1 MDKAE
6 QFEEHRPR
14 LFSLAYRML
23 GSAAEAEDAVQDAYL
38 RWHGAEAGQVAA
50 PGPWLAKVLTNLCLN
65 RLASARARRVEYVGP
80 WLPEPVR
87 TDQGALGPMETAEQR
102 EAVSLAV
109 LVLMERLTPPERAAV
124 VLRDAF
130 DYSHRDVAGVIDCS
144 EANARQLYR
153 RAKQRLAEGRP
164 KFVPPADAGSGFVA
178 RFLEAAAQGSMEQ
191 LEALLADDVVA
202 WADGGGKVTAARRP
216 VVGREKVFRFLAGLL
231 ARWAGEVRLEAA
243 EVNGSMVVLSWEG
256 DELTTMGALE
266 IGEAGVTGVRI
277 VRNPDKLTFLA
288 GQLRKLSQNCRVA
301 GSSWVRANE
310 KG

>member
-1 MDKAE
+1 MDKAQ

-38 RWHGAEAGQVAA
+38 RWHGAEPGQVTA
-50 PGPWLAKVLTNLCLN
+50 P
-65 RLASARARRVEYVGP
+65 GP

-87 TDQGALGPMETAEQR
+87 TDGGALGPMEMVEQR

-130 DYSHRDVAGVIDCS
+130 GYSHRDIAGVIDCS

-153 RAKQRLAEGRP
+153 RAKQHVTDGRR
-164 KFVPPADAGSGFVA
+164 KFVSSPESSSGLLA
-178 RFLEAAAQGSMEQ
+178 RFLDAAAQGVMEQ

-202 WADGGGKVTAARRP
+202 WSDGGGKVGAARRP
-216 VVGREKVFRFLAGLL
+216 VVGRERVARYLAGLFT
-231 ARWAGEVRLEAA
+231 RWASGVRTEIVEA
-243 EVNGSMVVLSWEG
+243 NGSAVALGWEDG
-256 DELTTMGALE
+256 ELTSLGALE
-266 IGEAGVTGVRI
+266 VGEAGIIGIRI
-277 VRNPDKLTFLA
+277 VVNPDKLAFLA
-288 GQLRKLSQNCRVA
+288 GQLREPSQNT
-301 GSSWVRANE
+301 
-310 KG
+310 